1 MTNKTPTG
9 EIRLNNT
16 QNLFKHRT
24 NIENLADTSD
34 VVDELITMAKRT
46 QGILRFLC
54 LYFERGSDEID
65 QAVVCSLEEAI
76 LGIQDISELS
86 YRHFEAVLAL
96 EVAALEVANV

>member
-1 MTNKTPTG
+1 MTTKTTG

-24 NIENLADTSD
+24 NIENLANTAE

-46 QGILRFLC
+46 QGILRVLS

-65 QAVVCSLEEAI
+65 MAVVASLEESMLLI
-76 LGIQDISELS
+76 DDIRLLS

-96 EVAALEVANV
+96 EVANV